1 MEKKGKL
8 ITGGLPMKKNT
19 EELYQW
25 GQELMNFHLP
35 RWNELPSIDLYMDQL
50 ISLIE
55 RYLAPFSI
63 GDEKIITAA
72 MVNNYVKMKLIPA
85 PEKKRYNRVHLAYL
99 IVISTFKQVF
109 SLSDIKTAI
118 AMQTEVKSEKDS
130 YNLFCEEQERA
141 LQTMLSLILTGGTLN
156 KIDPVVVSAIP
167 MKFASLAFANKI
179 LVQKVIRIQPEE
191 IN

>member
-1 MEKKGKL
+1 
-8 ITGGLPMKKNT
+8 MKKNT

-50 ISLIE
+50 LSLIE

-118 AMQTEVKSEKDS
+118 IMQTEVKSEKDS

-141 LQTMLSLILTGGTLN
+141 LQTMLSVILTGGTLD

>member
-8 ITGGLPMKKNT
+8 VTGGLPMKKNT

-141 LQTMLSLILTGGTLN
+141 LQTMLSLILNGGTLD

>member
-8 ITGGLPMKKNT
+8 VTGGLPMKKNT

-141 LQTMLSLILTGGTLN
+141 LQTMLSLILTGGTLD